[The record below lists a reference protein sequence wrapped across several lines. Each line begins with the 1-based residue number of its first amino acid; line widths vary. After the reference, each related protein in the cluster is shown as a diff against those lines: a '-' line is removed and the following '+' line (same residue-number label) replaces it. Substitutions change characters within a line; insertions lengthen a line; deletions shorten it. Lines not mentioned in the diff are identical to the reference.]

1 MNTKNDQD
9 IIEKAKLIKLVVF
22 DVDGVFTDGSL
33 YYHDDGQE
41 TKAFNTQD
49 GQGVKML
56 HQQGIETAIITGR
69 TSNIVKHRAQNLGV
83 LRLVQGREDKLVAL
97 NEILSGMNLT
107 PDQVAYAG
115 DDLPDL
121 PAICYAGLGIAVAN
135 AHSFVALHA
144 DWQTSLPGGNGAVRE
159 ICDFILDAKGL
170 LSDMQNKYLTL
181 ADTSK

>member
-1 MNTKNDQD
+1 LNTKNNQD
-9 IIEKAKLIKLVVF
+9 IIEKARLIKLIVF

-33 YYHDDGQE
+33 YYHDSGQE

-49 GQGVKML
+49 GQGIKML

-69 TSNIVKHRAQNLGV
+69 TSNIVIHRAKNLGI

-97 NEILSGMNLT
+97 KEILSDMSLT

-135 AHSFVALHA
+135 AHNFVALHA
-144 DWQTSLPGGNGAVRE
+144 DWQTSLPGGKGAVRE
-159 ICDFILDAKGL
+159 ISDFILDAKDL
-170 LSDMQNKYLTL
+170 LSNIQNKYL
-181 ADTSK
+181 ASS